1 MVLYMAELL
10 QTRTISGKGVLLL
23 DPIVD
28 PKYRYLLLL
37 IDVIR
42 LPFNQYLNN
51 KWNPSEGFFANV
63 TIGKNGYVMQTRAIK
78 YPAELWKIVPDISG
92 QNLLAQ
98 KCALDATFQSIINL
112 GTALGV
118 VPISVVNPIAEY
130 TTLSI
135 EGQEFKFVCYSSAA
149 LRLRLYGQEYDVCDG
164 EYVRRDTGP
173 ELPPPEPGSVP
184 ENEPVVTSPPYTG
197 EDDGGDT
204 VPYPGDAPEEEEEF
218 PIGGNCE
225 EVYITGRIDFET
237 PDNQQFGYDFE
248 ASVWGEITA
257 AETVQNTDVNI
268 PTEGGFQV
276 TCNGRVEDVCDGPV
290 AILIAVPNANVC
302 VPGSIVITNVVYN
315 VL

>member
-1 MVLYMAELL
+1 MTNLL

-51 KWNPSEGFFANV
+51 KWNPPESFYANV
-63 TIGKNGYVMQTRAIK
+63 TIGKNGYVMESRAIK

-98 KCALDATFQSIINL
+98 KCALDNTFQSIINL
-112 GTALGV
+112 GLALGV
-118 VPISVVNPIAEY
+118 TPVSVNNSIAEY

-135 EGQEFKFVCYSSAA
+135 EGQEFKFVCYSSSA

-173 ELPPPEPGSVP
+173 ELPPPEPGSIP
-184 ENEPVVTSPPYTG
+184 QEAVVTVSPPYTG
-197 EDDGGDT
+197 EDDNGDT
-204 VPYPGDAPEEEEEF
+204 VPYPGDVPEEEGF
-218 PIGGNCE
+218 PIGGLCE
-225 EVYITGRIDFET
+225 EVLITGRIDFET
-237 PDNQQFGYDFE
+237 PDNQQFGYDFN
-248 ASVWGEITA
+248 ATVWGPVIS
-257 AETVQNTDVNI
+257 AETVQNVDVNI
-268 PTEGGFQV
+268 PSTGGFQV
-276 TCNGRVEDVCDGPV
+276 TCNGLVEDVCSGPE
-290 AILIAVPNANVC
+290 AILIATPNANVC
-302 VPGSIVITNVVYN
+302 VPGSIVVTNVN
-315 VL
+315 FEVLG